1 MSVKIQSVS
10 VFCGSRSGNNPIF
23 ASAASHLGTL
33 LAREKIKLI
42 YGAGN
47 IGLMGVIADACLAA
61 NGHVIGV
68 IPTKLVEKEVAHK
81 GLSELFIVDS
91 MHERKALMASKSEAF
106 IALPGGFGTCDELF
120 EILTWAQLGIH
131 HNPIGILNTEG
142 FFDPLLAWID
152 QMIEQ
157 GFVKPKFRQ
166 LLLVATK
173 PDELLELIL
182 QGAKLRELV
191 KQAFEHISQI
201 PG

>member
-23 ASAASHLGTL
+23 AIAASHLGTL
-33 LAREKIKLI
+33 LAKEKIKLI

-81 GLSELFIVDS
+81 GLSELFVVDS

-157 GFVKPKFRQ
+157 GFVKPKFRH

-182 QGAKLRELV
+182 QGAKLRELDIDL
-191 KQAFEHISQI
+191 A
-201 PG
+201 P

>member
-1 MSVKIQSVS
+1 MSVKIESIS
-10 VFCGSRSGNNPIF
+10 VFCGSRSGNNPAF
-23 ASAASHLGTL
+23 ALAASQLGTL
-33 LAREKIKLI
+33 LAHQKIRLI
-42 YGAGN
+42 FGAGN

-61 NGHVIGV
+61 KGHVVGV
-68 IPTKLVEKEVAHK
+68 IPTKLVDLEVAHK
-81 GLSELFIVDS
+81 GLTEIFIVDS
-91 MHERKALMASKSEAF
+91 MHERKALMVSKSDAF

-173 PDELLELIL
+173 PGELLDLIL
-182 QGAKLRELV
+182 QGAKLKELD
-191 KQAFEHISQI
+191 IDLT
-201 PG
+201 P

>member
-1 MSVKIQSVS
+1 MKVKIESVS

-23 ASAASHLGTL
+23 AYAASQLGTL
-33 LAREKIKLI
+33 LALKKIKLV

-47 IGLMGVIADACLAA
+47 IGLMGVIADACLAS
-61 NGHVIGV
+61 NGYVIGV

-81 GLSELFIVDS
+81 GLSELFVVDS
-91 MHERKALMASKSEAF
+91 MHERKALMASRSDAF

-142 FFDPLLAWID
+142 FFDPLLAWVD
-152 QMIEQ
+152 QMIKE

-166 LLLVATK
+166 LLLIADK
-173 PDELLELIL
+173 PDELLDLVL
-182 QGAKLRELV
+182 QGVKLKELD
-191 KQAFEHISQI
+191 IDLT
-201 PG
+201 P

>member
-1 MSVKIQSVS
+1 MQCKIESVG

-23 ASAASHLGTL
+23 AGAASQLGSL
-33 LAREKIKLI
+33 LAQKKIKLV

-47 IGLMGVIADACLAA
+47 IGLMGVIADACLAS
-61 NGHVIGV
+61 NGYVIGV
-68 IPTKLVEKEVAHK
+68 IPTKLVQKEVAHK
-81 GLSELFIVDS
+81 GLTEIFVVDS
-91 MHERKALMASKSEAF
+91 MHERKALMASRSDAF

-131 HNPIGILNTEG
+131 HNPIGILNTDG

-166 LLLVATK
+166 LLLVASK
-173 PDELLELIL
+173 PDELLDLIL
-182 QGAKLRELV
+182 QGAIIKELD
-191 KQAFEHISQI
+191 IDLT
-201 PG
+201 P

>member
-1 MSVKIQSVS
+1 MPVKIQSVS
-10 VFCGSRSGNNPIF
+10 VFCGSRSGHNPIF

-81 GLSELFIVDS
+81 GLSELFVVDS

-131 HNPIGILNTEG
+131 HNPIGILTTAG
-142 FFDPLLAWID
+142 FFDPFLAWRD

-182 QGAKLRELV
+182 QGAKLRELDIDL
-191 KQAFEHISQI
+191 A
-201 PG
+201 P

>member
-1 MSVKIQSVS
+1 MPVKIQSVS
-10 VFCGSRSGNNPIF
+10 VFCGSRSGIDPIF
-23 ASAASHLGTL
+23 ASAASHLGSL
-33 LAREKIKLI
+33 LAKEKIKLI

-68 IPTKLVEKEVAHK
+68 IPTKLVEKEIAHK
-81 GLSELFIVDS
+81 GLSELFVVDS

-131 HNPIGILNTEG
+131 HNPIGILNTAG

-182 QGAKLRELV
+182 QGAKLRELDIDL
-191 KQAFEHISQI
+191 A
-201 PG
+201 P

>member
-1 MSVKIQSVS
+1 MSVRIQSVS

-23 ASAASHLGTL
+23 ASAAFHLGTL
-33 LAREKIKLI
+33 LAKEKIKLI

-81 GLSELFIVDS
+81 GLSELFVVDS

-173 PDELLELIL
+173 PEELLELIL
-182 QGAKLRELV
+182 QGAKLRELDIDL
-191 KQAFEHISQI
+191 A
-201 PG
+201 P

>member
-1 MSVKIQSVS
+1 MSVRIQSVS

-23 ASAASHLGTL
+23 ASAAFHLGTL
-33 LAREKIKLI
+33 LAKEKIKLI

-81 GLSELFIVDS
+81 GLSELFVVDS

-131 HNPIGILNTEG
+131 HNPIGILNTAG

-173 PDELLELIL
+173 PDQLLELIL
-182 QGAKLRELV
+182 QGAKLRELDIDL
-191 KQAFEHISQI
+191 A
-201 PG
+201 P

>member
-1 MSVKIQSVS
+1 MPVKIQSVS
-10 VFCGSRSGNNPIF
+10 VFCGSRSGHNPIF

-81 GLSELFIVDS
+81 GLSELFVVDS

-131 HNPIGILNTEG
+131 HNPIGILNTAG

-173 PDELLELIL
+173 PDELLGLIL
-182 QGAKLRELV
+182 QGAKLRELDIDL
-191 KQAFEHISQI
+191 A
-201 PG
+201 P

>member
-1 MSVKIQSVS
+1 MSVRIQSVS

-23 ASAASHLGTL
+23 ASAAFHLGTL
-33 LAREKIKLI
+33 LAKEKIKLI

-81 GLSELFIVDS
+81 GLSELFVVDS

-131 HNPIGILNTEG
+131 HNPIGILNTAG

-182 QGAKLRELV
+182 QGAKLRELDIDL
-191 KQAFEHISQI
+191 A
-201 PG
+201 P

>member
-1 MSVKIQSVS
+1 MPGKIASVG

-23 ASAASHLGTL
+23 ASAASQLGTL
-33 LAREKIKLI
+33 LAQKKIKLV

-47 IGLMGVIADACLAA
+47 IGLMGVIADACLAS
-61 NGHVIGV
+61 NGYVIGV
-68 IPTKLVEKEVAHK
+68 IPTKLVQKEVAHN
-81 GLSELFIVDS
+81 GLTEIFVVDS

-142 FFDPLLAWID
+142 FFDPLLSWID

-173 PDELLELIL
+173 PEELLELIL
-182 QGAKLRELV
+182 QGAKLRELDIDL
-191 KQAFEHISQI
+191 A
-201 PG
+201 P

>member
-23 ASAASHLGTL
+23 AIAASHLGTL
-33 LAREKIKLI
+33 LAKEKIKLI

-47 IGLMGVIADACLAA
+47 IGLMGVVADACLAA

-81 GLSELFIVDS
+81 GLSELFVVDS

-157 GFVKPKFRQ
+157 GFVKPKFRH

-182 QGAKLRELV
+182 QGAKLRELDIDL
-191 KQAFEHISQI
+191 A
-201 PG
+201 P